1 MENWAFDLRAMCNLI
16 MGSPHPAAMYWGDD
30 RVAIYNEAYILLAGN
45 KHPKLMGMRYEDAWK
60 EIWPDIEDVFL
71 NAQYAGQATMK
82 DDDCLFVN
90 RNGFLEEAY
99 FSWSIIPLIGEDGTV
114 VGTYNPAFD
123 KTRRKIAE
131 RRMLTLREIGERTA
145 AARQVK
151 EFWGQVIRGLEYN
164 GKSCQP
170 RLSKYRTVPV
180 IYEKSTVG

>member
-1 MENWAFDLRAMCNLI
+1 
-16 MGSPHPAAMYWGDD
+16 
-30 RVAIYNEAYILLAGN
+30 
-45 KHPKLMGMRYEDAWK
+45 
-60 EIWPDIEDVFL
+60 
-71 NAQYAGQATMK
+71 MK

-145 AARQVK
+145 TARELK
-151 EFWGQVIRGLEYN
+151 GFWGQVIKGLEYN
-164 GKSCQP
+164 GMSFLP
-170 RLSKYRTVPV
+170 VWPAIYVIRVLSLNSSLLRLVLTNRCR
-180 IYEKSTVG
+180 I